1 MTTEPVRIVRCTCGL
16 PVEEHLTHYIV
27 VRRDLPL
34 GVILAQV
41 THAAGES
48 FYKLAEVAQ
57 RKSSGFLTRGSE
69 VQVLPS
75 APPFPPLFPA
85 GSVAGVL
92 TDAVGSNPA
101 PGASSGGTGLE
112 ALPDTTS
119 AQRESPAV
127 NGERGPGSANY
138 GTFNPSE
145 TYAIVLGAR
154 NESKLYKLLRHI
166 IRDRIPHVAVF
177 EPDEPYN
184 GALMAIGLVPAP
196 KQKIMMYINDFHML
210 KELGV

>member
-1 MTTEPVRIVRCTCGL
+1 MTIEPVRIVRCTCGL

-57 RKSSGFLTRGSE
+57 RKSSEFLTRGSE

-75 APPFPPLFPA
+75 APPSFPA

-92 TDAVGSNPA
+92 TGAVGSNPA

-112 ALPDTTS
+112 ALPDTPST
-119 AQRESPAV
+119 QRESPAV

-154 NESKLYKLLRHI
+154 NEGKLARLFNVLRGNQV
-166 IRDRIPHVAVF
+166 PHVAVF

-196 KQKIMMYINDFHML
+196 KKNVIGYIKDFHML
-210 KELGV
+210 KELGA